1 MAETVLK
8 AEHISKSFISGNKR
22 FIAVD
27 DVSFNLKQGECLG
40 IVGESGS
47 GKSTIAKMITRLED
61 VSRGQIFLG
70 DQEITKAKG
79 KALRSIYQ
87 DIQMVFQNPAE
98 SFDPRHT
105 LGDGIGESLRNMG
118 MNRRETNERVELL
131 LEKCGLDKEFAQR
144 YPHQVS
150 GGQCQRAAI
159 ARALAV
165 KPSILI
171 CDEATSALDVTV
183 QAQVVKQMMD
193 LRDKMGTAIVIV
205 THNMGVASKMADYIA
220 VMQNGE
226 LKEFGTRE
234 QVIYHPEND
243 YTKKLLTVVP
253 KLQGETD
260 GE

>member
-1 MAETVLK
+1 M
-8 AEHISKSFISGNKR
+8 
-22 FIAVD
+22 
-27 DVSFNLKQGECLG
+27 
-40 IVGESGS
+40 
-47 GKSTIAKMITRLED
+47 
-61 VSRGQIFLG
+61 
-70 DQEITKAKG
+70 
-79 KALRSIYQ
+79 
-87 DIQMVFQNPAE
+87 
-98 SFDPRHT
+98 
-105 LGDGIGESLRNMG
+105 
-118 MNRRETNERVELL
+118 
-131 LEKCGLDKEFAQR
+131 
-144 YPHQVS
+144 
-150 GGQCQRAAI
+150 AI
-159 ARALAV
+159 ARALAMNP
-165 KPSILI
+165 KIMLF
-171 CDEATSALDVTV
+171 DEPTSALDVTV